1 MSLIAFYDTET
12 SGLPDFKVPSEM
24 PHQPH
29 IVDIAVVLYD
39 DATDQVI
46 DTFEAMVIPGDW
58 TIPDDVAAIHGIT
71 TEIAKEQGTHC
82 EADALYGALSLLD
95 AADSRAGHNE
105 SFDQRIMRIAMMRY
119 GTGDDEGWFSLSSDE
134 KRAICDGF
142 KGRASICTMK
152 LATPIMKI
160 PATPAMVRTGKG
172 KWHKNPNLG
181 EAYQH
186 FVGKP
191 FEGAHRAMADTMGAL
206 EIYRVMKRD
215 GHL

>member
-46 DTFEAMVIPGDW
+46 DTFEAMVKPDGW
-58 TIPDDVAAIHGIT
+58 VIPDEVAAIHGIT
-71 TEIAKEQGTHC
+71 TAIALEQGTHH
-82 EADALYGALSLLD
+82 ERDALHGALARLGG
-95 AADSRAGHNE
+95 AEYRAGHNE
-105 SFDQRIMRIAMMRY
+105 TFDQRILRIGLMRF
-119 GTGDDEGWFSLSSDE
+119 GFGDGSVWDELTSDQKRDRADEFKVRPSL
-134 KRAICDGF
+134 
-142 KGRASICTMK
+142 CTMK